1 MTRDLHPRAQAATG
15 GHAATPER
23 MAVLGAYSVAG
34 YPDVPRSAQAFLT
47 FSRNGAGLL
56 EVGVPA
62 TDPWLDGQSIADAH
76 EVALLH
82 GDGVATTVKTLQL
95 VTPATDRPVLCMAY
109 WQTVH
114 RFGPERFAREI
125 AAAGASGCLIADVP
139 TPHRARWAA
148 VAAEARLAAP
158 LLADRDAPAAELQ
171 AISRAATGF
180 VYAPATHGQRTG
192 YTADLDL
199 HGLNAFVARIRRA
212 APTVPV
218 LSGIGIST
226 PALASSVAAR
236 CGVDGVV
243 IGSPLVRALGEG
255 GPDRAGALIREFA
268 NSIHNAVP
276 EVAA

>member
-1 MTRDLHPRAQAATG
+1 MTRNVYPRSPATTG

-23 MAVLGAYSVAG
+23 TAVLGAYSVAG
-34 YPDVPRSAQAFLT
+34 YPDVPQSAQAFLA
-47 FSRNGAGLL
+47 FSRSGAGLL

-62 TDPWLDGQSIADAH
+62 TDPWLDGQSISDAH

-95 VTPATDRPVLCMAY
+95 VTAATDRPVFCMAY

-125 AAAGASGCLIADVP
+125 AAAGAIGCLIADVP
-139 TPHRARWAA
+139 APLRARWAA
-148 VAAEARLAAP
+148 VSAEARLAAP
-158 LLADRDAPAAELQ
+158 LLADRDAPAAELD
-171 AISRAATGF
+171 AISLAATGF

-212 APTVPV
+212 APTAPV

-226 PALASSVAAR
+226 PERAGSVVAR
-236 CGVDGVV
+236 CGVNGVV

-255 GPDRAGALIREFA
+255 GADHAGALIEEFA